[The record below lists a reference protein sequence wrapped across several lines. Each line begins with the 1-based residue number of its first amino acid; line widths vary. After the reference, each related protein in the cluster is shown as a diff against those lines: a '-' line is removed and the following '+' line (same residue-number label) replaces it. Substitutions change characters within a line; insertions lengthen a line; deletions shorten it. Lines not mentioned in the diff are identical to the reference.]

1 MKLIHLGTYRGFI
14 PRFLLLKHLV
24 SGFRMMFLRY
34 ESLEKIRL
42 MSNFELG
49 RATSSTG
56 VLVSEILLRQVT
68 ELKAQRSRGA
78 FSESAPLGWKI
89 FAL

>member
-34 ESLEKIRL
+34 KSMEKIRL
-42 MSNFELG
+42 MSNCELG
-49 RATSSTG
+49 GAASSTG
-56 VLVSEILLRQVT
+56 MLVSEI
-68 ELKAQRSRGA
+68 LKAQRSRGA